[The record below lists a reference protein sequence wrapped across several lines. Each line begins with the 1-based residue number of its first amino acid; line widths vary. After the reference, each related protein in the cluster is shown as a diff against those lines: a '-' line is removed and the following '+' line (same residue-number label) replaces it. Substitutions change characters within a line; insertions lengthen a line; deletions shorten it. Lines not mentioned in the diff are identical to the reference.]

1 MDNQILAVAD
11 RVEEQLDD
19 EIERLNNLE
28 EDDLDRIRKNRI
40 EEMKRG
46 AIQKV
51 EWEKNGHGSY
61 SELKDEKEFFEATK
75 KSTNAVVHFYRDS
88 TFRCKIVDQHMEKL
102 ARQHIECKFMKIDA
116 ERSKFL
122 VERLKIKIIPTIA
135 LIKNHQTCD
144 YIVGFQDLGNTDDFS
159 TEMLEWRIARAN
171 VLTYN
176 GDLSVPP
183 AQSSKKH
190 INKKSK
196 PIIRGM
202 KANGSDDEDNDW

>member
-1 MDNQILAVAD
+1 MENYLLNAADN
-11 RVEEQLDD
+11 VERQLDN
-19 EIERLNNLE
+19 EIERLETLDG
-28 EDDLDRIRKNRI
+28 DDLARIRQNRI

-51 EWEKNGHGSY
+51 EWEKAGHGVY

-75 KSTNAVVHFYRDS
+75 KSTQAVVHFYRES
-88 TFRCKIVDQHMEKL
+88 TFRCKIVDKHMEKL
-102 ARQHIECKFMKIDA
+102 ARQHNECKFMKIDA

-122 VERLKIKIIPTIA
+122 VDRLKIKVIPTIA

-171 VLTYN
+171 VITYN

-183 AQSSKKH
+183 AQETKKH
-190 INKKSK
+190 IQKKHK
-196 PIIRGM
+196 TIIRGAD
-202 KANGSDDEDNDW
+202 KDDSDEEDW